1 MTSIERPK
9 SSFNPS
15 KGNSDRP
22 IGTGREVNPERNQLG
37 KPPTIQWI
45 SLIICSLAP
54 VLTLILNRSG
64 QSLVMNIVGFLFG
77 TFVGVIAFAWFL
89 IADNGER
96 SKSYRDW
103 PFVSP
108 RATSTWILLL
118 GWIFG
123 LCNMFIVSIELSRHL
138 AGTK

>member
-1 MTSIERPK
+1 MTSIERPN
-9 SSFNPS
+9 SPFNPS
-15 KGNSDRP
+15 RGNSERP
-22 IGTGREVNPERNQLG
+22 TGTGREVNSERNQLG

-45 SLIICSLAP
+45 LLIICSITP

-64 QSLVMNIVGFLFG
+64 QSLVMNIAGFLFG

-108 RATSTWILLL
+108 RASSTWILLL